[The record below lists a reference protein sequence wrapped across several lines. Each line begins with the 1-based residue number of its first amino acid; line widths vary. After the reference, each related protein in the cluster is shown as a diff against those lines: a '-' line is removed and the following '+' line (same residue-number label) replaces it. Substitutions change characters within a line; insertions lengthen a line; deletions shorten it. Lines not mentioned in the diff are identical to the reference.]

1 MAGSIEFRDVTVDR
15 AGGPPILD
23 HVNLYVSEGEAVA
36 LVGRSGAGKTTALK
50 LVNGLITPASGS
62 VLVDGIPLATTDLVE
77 LRRRIGYI
85 IQGAGLLP
93 HRSVFDNVL
102 LVPRLRGDDL
112 GLAETEGQ
120 RLLDALLLPFAE
132 YRERFPRTLSGGEQ
146 QRVGIAR
153 ALVFAPEILLCDEPF
168 AALDPIVRREQ
179 QEMFNALRRE
189 RPVTMLFVT
198 HDLRE
203 ALQVASRIV
212 MFDGG
217 KLIAD
222 HPAAEFVRSEDS
234 RVRQLVVSSGV
245 NAA

>member
-1 MAGSIEFRDVTVDR
+1 MAGSIELRDVSVTR
-15 AGGPPILD
+15 ANKEPILD
-23 HVNLYVSEGEAVA
+23 HVDLYVEEGESVA

-50 LVNGLITPASGS
+50 LINGLVKPSSGR
-62 VLVDGIPLATTDLVE
+62 VLVDGLSLEATDLVQ
-77 LRRRIGYI
+77 LRRRIGTI

-93 HRSVFDNVL
+93 HRSIYDNVT

-112 GLAETEGQ
+112 KTVEPEAR
-120 RLLDALLLPFAE
+120 RLLNALLLPFE
-132 YRERFPRTLSGGEQ
+132 EFRDRFPRTLSGGEQ

-189 RPVTMLFVT
+189 RSVTMLFVT
-198 HDLRE
+198 HDLQE
-203 ALQVASRIV
+203 ALRMAPRIV
-212 MFDGG
+212 MFEEG

-222 HPAAEFVRSEDS
+222 HPAAAFISSRDS
-234 RVRQLVVSSGV
+234 RVRLLVSSAGL
-245 NAA
+245 ADS